1 MHEKW
6 LISHDCQ
13 HAMANLIAAGRMP
26 TVEQQREFRA
36 TADDR
41 RKSRG
46 GGPENYEV
54 IDGVAH
60 IGITG
65 LLTAEPDFWAW
76 LLGEENT
83 TYSDIDE
90 AVALAEGDPKVKSI
104 RYHVASPGGT
114 VDGLEQARNA
124 IDQSKKPRDVYAS
137 QAASGGYWLGVR
149 AARGGRFIA
158 TSPMAS
164 FGSIGVA
171 VTMPD
176 LSARGYVAI
185 ASTDAPNKRPD
196 VTTSEGIKVVQGEL
210 DEIHDMFANDVAT
223 ARGVSREKV
232 NIDFGR
238 GGTMLAERALSAGM
252 IDAIQPRP
260 EPARVKASVEDSTPP
275 VEAGE
280 THDGKPVVQPPQP
293 GLNEGKKMDADKLK
307 SEHPDLFAKVQKMGF
322 DAGVEA
328 GVASERDRVSA
339 HLTLADGS
347 GDTEYALKCVK
358 DGTPA
363 LNANVTA
370 THMASAM
377 KRASLQARAEDGK
390 EADKATAGATPK
402 EAPEA
407 KGSKEMTEDEL
418 AFAMDK
424 TFGTKGGE

>member
-1 MHEKW
+1 MHDKW
-6 LISHDCQ
+6 LVSHDCQ
-13 HAMANLIAAGRMP
+13 RAMANLIALGRTP

-36 TADDR
+36 AADER

-46 GGPENYEV
+46 GGPENYSV
-54 IDGVAH
+54 VNGVAQ
-60 IGITG
+60 INIVG
-65 LLTAEPDFWAW
+65 LLTAEPDFWSW
-76 LLGEENT
+76 VLGEENT
-83 TYSDIDE
+83 TYGDIAE
-90 AVALAEGDPKVKSI
+90 AVTLAEADPNVKSI
-104 RYHVASPGGT
+104 HYYVASPGGT
-114 VDGLEQARNA
+114 VDGLEGARNA
-124 IDQSKKPRDVYAS
+124 IDQSKKPREVEAS
-137 QAASGGYWLGVR
+137 QAASGGYWLAVR
-149 AARGGRFIA
+149 AARGGKLIA

-176 LSARGYVAI
+176 LQARGYIAI

-196 VTTSEGIKVVQGEL
+196 VTTEEGVKIVQGEL
-210 DEIHDMFANDVAT
+210 DEIHDLFANDVAE
-223 ARGVSREKV
+223 ARDVTRNKV
-232 NIDFGR
+232 NTDFGR
-238 GGTMLAERALSAGM
+238 GGTMLAERAFKAGM
-252 IDAIQPRP
+252 IDAVAPRP
-260 EPARVKASVEDSTPP
+260 TPARVKATVEDTTPP
-275 VEAGE
+275 VVASE
-280 THDGKPVVQPPQP
+280 TRDAKTVAQPPHP
-293 GLNEGKKMDADKLK
+293 GLDEGKKMDAEKLK

-390 EADKATAGATPK
+390 AVEAAAAGATPK

-407 KGSKEMTEDEL
+407 KGSKEMTNEEL
-418 AFAMDK
+418 AVAMDNM
-424 TFGTKGGE
+424 FGKAGE

>member
-1 MHEKW
+1 MHDKW

-13 HAMANLIAAGRMP
+13 HAMANLIAMGRMP
-26 TVEQQREFRA
+26 TVEQQRDFRA
-36 TADDR
+36 SSDER

-54 IDGVAH
+54 VDGVAH
-60 IGITG
+60 IKIAG
-65 LLTAEPDFWAW
+65 LLTAEPDFWSW

-83 TYSDIDE
+83 TYGDIAD

-104 RYHVASPGGT
+104 RYYVASPGGT

-124 IDQSKKPRDVYAS
+124 IDQSKKPRDVYAA

-196 VTTSEGIKVVQGEL
+196 VTTAEGVKVIQGEL
-210 DEIHDMFANDVAT
+210 DEIHDEFANDVAS

-232 NIDFGR
+232 NVDFGR
-238 GGTMLAERALSAGM
+238 GGTMLAERALKAGM
-252 IDAIQPRP
+252 IDAIQPRA
-260 EPARVKASVEDSTPP
+260 EPARVRASVEDSTPP

-280 THDGKPVVQPPQP
+280 TRGGKPAVQPPQP
-293 GLNEGKKMDADKLK
+293 GINEGKKMDADKLK

-322 DAGVEA
+322 DAGFEA
-328 GVASERDRVSA
+328 GISNERDRVSA
-339 HLTLADGS
+339 HLTLAEGS

-358 DGTPA
+358 EGTSA
-363 LNANVTA
+363 ISATVTA

-377 KRASLQARAEDGK
+377 KRSALSARAEDGK
-390 EADKATAGATPK
+390 KVEEATSGATPK
-402 EAPEA
+402 ETPEA
-407 KGSKEMTEDEL
+407 AGTELSKEEL
-418 AFAMDK
+418 VAAMDRIY
-424 TFGTKGGE
+424 GTGAR

>member
-1 MHEKW
+1 MHDKW

-26 TVEQQREFRA
+26 TVEQQRDFRA
-36 TADDR
+36 TADER

-83 TYSDIDE
+83 TYSDIAD
-90 AVALAEGDPKVKSI
+90 AVALAEGDPKVKSL
-104 RYHVASPGGT
+104 RYYVASPGGT

-124 IDQSKKPRDVYAS
+124 IDQSKKPREVYAS

-196 VTTSEGIKVVQGEL
+196 VTTAEGVKVVQGEL
-210 DEIHDMFANDVAT
+210 DEIHDEFANDVAS

-232 NIDFGR
+232 NTDFGR
-238 GGTMLAERALSAGM
+238 GGTMLAERALKAGM

-280 THDGKPVVQPPQP
+280 TRGGKPVAQPPQP

-328 GVASERDRVSA
+328 GVANERDRVSA
-339 HLTLADGS
+339 HLTLAEGS
-347 GDTEYALKCVK
+347 GDTEYALKCIK
-358 DGTPA
+358 DGTGA
-363 LNANVTA
+363 MSAIVHA
-370 THMASAM
+370 THHASAM
-377 KRASLQARAEDGK
+377 KRGALLARAEDGK
-390 EADKATAGATPK
+390 KVEEATQGATPK

-407 KGSKEMTEDEL
+407 KDPKAMTDEEL
-418 AFAMDK
+418 AVAMDK
-424 TFGTKGGE
+424 MFGKAGE

>member
-1 MHEKW
+1 MHDKW
-6 LISHDCQ
+6 LVSHDCQ
-13 HAMANLIAAGRMP
+13 RAMANLIAMGRTP

-36 TADDR
+36 AADER

-46 GGPENYEV
+46 GGPENYSV
-54 IDGVAH
+54 VDGVAQ
-60 IGITG
+60 INIVG

-76 LLGEENT
+76 VLGEDNT
-83 TYSDIDE
+83 TYGDIAD
-90 AVALAEGDPKVKSI
+90 AVRLAEADPNVKSI
-104 RYHVASPGGT
+104 RYFVASPGGT
-114 VDGLEQARNA
+114 VDGLEDARNA

-137 QAASGGYWLGVR
+137 QAASGGYWLAVR
-149 AARGGRFIA
+149 AARGGRLIA

-176 LSARGYVAI
+176 LKARGYVAI

-196 VTTSEGIKVVQGEL
+196 ISTEEGVKIVQSEL
-210 DEIHDMFANDVAT
+210 DEIHDEFANDVAS

-232 NIDFGR
+232 NVDFGR
-238 GGTMLAERALSAGM
+238 GGTMLAERALKAGM
-252 IDAIQPRP
+252 IDTVAPRP
-260 EPARVKASVEDSTPP
+260 TPVRVSAVVEDVTQP

-280 THDGKPVVQPPQP
+280 TKGGTAVVQPPQP
-293 GLNEGKKMDADKLK
+293 GLNKGQKMDAEKLK

-328 GVASERDRVSA
+328 GVSNERDRVSA

-347 GDTEYALKCVK
+347 GDVEYALKCVK
-358 DGTPA
+358 DGSAVSAT
-363 LNANVTA
+363 VQA

-377 KRASLQARAEDGK
+377 KRNALQARADDGK
-390 EADKATAGATPK
+390 KVEEVTNGATPK

-407 KGSKEMTEDEL
+407 KEL
-418 AFAMDK
+418 SESEFVANMDRIY
-424 TFGTKGGE
+424 GAKGGE

>member
-1 MHEKW
+1 MHDKW
-6 LISHDCQ
+6 LVSHDCQ
-13 HAMANLIAAGRMP
+13 RAMANLIALGRTP
-26 TVEQQREFRA
+26 TVEQQRDFRA
-36 TADDR
+36 AADER

-46 GGPENYEV
+46 GGPDNYSV
-54 IDGVAH
+54 VNGVAQ
-60 IGITG
+60 INIVG
-65 LLTAEPDFWAW
+65 LLTAEPDFWSW
-76 LLGEENT
+76 VLGEENT
-83 TYSDIDE
+83 TYGDIAE
-90 AVALAEGDPKVKSI
+90 AVTLAEADPTVKSI
-104 RYHVASPGGT
+104 HYYVASPGGT
-114 VDGLEQARNA
+114 VDGLEGARNA
-124 IDQSKKPRDVYAS
+124 IDQSKKPREVEAS
-137 QAASGGYWLGVR
+137 QAASGGYWLAVR
-149 AARGGRFIA
+149 AARGGKLIA

-176 LSARGYVAI
+176 LQARGYIAI

-196 VTTSEGIKVVQGEL
+196 VTTEEGVKIVQGEL
-210 DEIHDMFANDVAT
+210 DEIHDLFANDVAE
-223 ARGVSREKV
+223 ARDVTRNKV
-232 NIDFGR
+232 NTDFGR
-238 GGTMLAERALSAGM
+238 GGTMLAERALKAGM
-252 IDAIQPRP
+252 IDAVAPRP
-260 EPARVKASVEDSTPP
+260 TPARVKATVEDTTPP
-275 VEAGE
+275 VVASE
-280 THDGKPVVQPPQP
+280 TR
-293 GLNEGKKMDADKLK
+293 DAKTVAEKLK

-402 EAPEA
+402 EAPAPVATELSEEELVA
-407 KGSKEMTEDEL
+407 K
-418 AFAMDK
+418 MDK
-424 TFGTKGGE
+424 AFGAKGGE